1 MASYAELCA
10 QVQQITENTF
20 TADQL
25 ALFFKNAEQKIYN
38 TVDLPLMRE
47 TVQLTATQGV
57 FYLTQPSDLLHVY
70 SLAVIFVNDYQY
82 LLPKDEAFIREA
94 YPDQTIEGTPRYY
107 AFVDDTTFIIAPT
120 PDDNYTMPLTYARY
134 PESIVTAGT
143 TWLGTLFDTAL
154 LNGAVLEAL
163 RFMKSEKDIIE
174 TSEAMYVQSVSLL
187 SDLAKRKLRTD
198 TYRTGPTLR

>member
-1 MASYAELCA
+1 
-10 QVQQITENTF
+10 
-20 TADQL
+20 
-25 ALFFKNAEQKIYN
+25 
-38 TVDLPLMRE
+38 
-47 TVQLTATQGV
+47 
-57 FYLTQPSDLLHVY
+57 
-70 SLAVIFVNDYQY
+70 
-82 LLPKDEAFIREA
+82 
-94 YPDQTIEGTPRYY
+94 
-107 AFVDDTTFIIAPT
+107 
-120 PDDNYTMPLTYARY
+120 MPLTYARY

>member
-57 FYLTQPSDLLHVY
+57 FYLTQPSDLL
-70 SLAVIFVNDYQY
+70 LI
-82 LLPKDEAFIREA
+82 
-94 YPDQTIEGTPRYY
+94 
-107 AFVDDTTFIIAPT
+107 
-120 PDDNYTMPLTYARY
+120 
-134 PESIVTAGT
+134 
-143 TWLGTLFDTAL
+143 
-154 LNGAVLEAL
+154 
-163 RFMKSEKDIIE
+163 
-174 TSEAMYVQSVSLL
+174 SLL
-187 SDLAKRKLRTD
+187 RPSLIQYHHKWH
-198 TYRTGPTLR
+198 